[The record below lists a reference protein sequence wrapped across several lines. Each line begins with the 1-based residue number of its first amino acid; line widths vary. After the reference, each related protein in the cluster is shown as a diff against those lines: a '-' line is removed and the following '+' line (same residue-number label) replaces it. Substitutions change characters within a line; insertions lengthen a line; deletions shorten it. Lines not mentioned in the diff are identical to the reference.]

1 MSNTPLNKDQDP
13 EDHESL
19 LKLEKAILDN
29 DPHFQEEI
37 QDLTSIANENLNLE
51 LLDID
56 KVLEDENSNT
66 LKAKLHRFSNLINSG
81 FTRLVLFF
89 IWFFEFLVKE
99 LIPNFISILIG
110 QSKKLVAAVSAF
122 LLFTSRLSAKKKSIL
137 VLLILGS
144 VGSVYYFFKV
154 FKDGILS
161 HEQRP
166 FIYSIEELAENKYII
181 DQDLFED
188 FYSSP
193 RFNQNIISLRRIVV
207 NLKKSKNSS
216 SNPMV
221 AIELFLQGNSS
232 EVLIEVR
239 DRESEI
245 LDLFQGEIR
254 AFNYDDLDTV
264 SGKNKLTEKL
274 KFQIDQI
281 LVKGKINKI
290 FYKTFVIKR

>member
-66 LKAKLHRFSNLINSG
+66 LKAKLHRFSNLIYSG

-99 LIPNFISILIG
+99 LIPNFIRILIG
-110 QSKKLVAAVSAF
+110 QSKKLVAAASAF

>member
-110 QSKKLVAAVSAF
+110 QSKKLVAAVSSF

>member
-13 EDHESL
+13 GDHESL

-37 QDLTSIANENLNLE
+37 QDLTSIANENLNLD

-56 KVLEDENSNT
+56 KLLEEENSNT

-89 IWFFEFLVKE
+89 VWFFEFLVKE
-99 LIPNFISILIG
+99 LIPDCITILVR
-110 QSKKLVAAVSAF
+110 QSKRLLASVSAF
-122 LLFTSRLSAKKKSIL
+122 LLFTSRLPAKKRS
-137 VLLILGS
+137 LLILLLLGS
-144 VGSVYYFFKV
+144 LGAVYYFFKV
-154 FKDGILS
+154 FKDGLLS
-161 HEQRP
+161 QEQRP
-166 FIYSIEELAENKYII
+166 FIYSIEEIAESKYLIE
-181 DQDLFED
+181 QDLFED

-193 RFNQNIISLRRIVV
+193 RFNQNLISLRRIVV

-221 AIELFLQGNSS
+221 AMELFLQGNSS

-254 AFNYDDLDTV
+254 TFSYDDLDSS

>member
-110 QSKKLVAAVSAF
+110 QSKKLVAAVSVF
-122 LLFTSRLSAKKKSIL
+122 LLFTSRLSAKKKSLL
-137 VLLILGS
+137 VLLIFGS

-161 HEQRP
+161 QEQRP
-166 FIYSIEELAENKYII
+166 FIYSIEEIAESKYII
-181 DQDLFED
+181 DQDHFED

-264 SGKNKLTEKL
+264 SGKNKLAEKL

>member
-1 MSNTPLNKDQDP
+1 MSNIPLNKDQDP

-19 LKLEKAILDN
+19 LKLERAILDN

-66 LKAKLHRFSNLINSG
+66 LKAKFHRFSNLINSG

-89 IWFFEFLVKE
+89 VWSFEFLVKE
-99 LIPNFISILIG
+99 LVPNFISILIG
-110 QSKKLVAAVSAF
+110 QSKKLAATLSAF
-122 LLFTSRLSAKKKSIL
+122 LLFTSRLSAKKRSLLI
-137 VLLILGS
+137 LLILGS
-144 VGSVYYFFKV
+144 VGSVYYFFRL
-154 FKDGILS
+154 FKDGVLPQ
-161 HEQRP
+161 EQRP
-166 FIYSIEELAENKYII
+166 FIYSIEEISENKYII

-254 AFNYDDLDTV
+254 TFNYDDLDTV